1 MLKFISNIFKSKN
14 KKIEE
19 EAFRYLQEVSSISK
33 QIAAE
38 KNVTKLS
45 NLAFS
50 LKKNYEL
57 AINLFKEIDYDMSQI
72 EKAYF
77 DPQKTL
83 SADNYKKVES
93 ILKNFEKS

>member
-1 MLKFISNIFKSKN
+1 MASLIISMSVGGSIGTILGFLKDPLMN
-14 KKIEE
+14 K
-19 EAFRYLQEVSSISK
+19 V
-33 QIAAE
+33 
-38 KNVTKLS
+38 
-45 NLAFS
+45 LAFS

>member
-1 MLKFISNIFKSKN
+1 LLKFISNIFKSKN

-38 KNVTKLS
+38 KNEIKLNS
-45 NLAFS
+45 LAFS

-57 AINLFKEIDYDMSQI
+57 AINLLKEIDYDMSQI

>member
-1 MLKFISNIFKSKN
+1 LLKFISNIFKSKN

-19 EAFRYLQEVSSISK
+19 EAFRYLQKVSSISK

-38 KNVTKLS
+38 KNEIKLNS
-45 NLAFS
+45 LAFS

-57 AINLFKEIDYDMSQI
+57 AINLLKEIDYDMSQI